1 MWKHKVGWRARL
13 FSHTTPFF
21 FLQERNYH
29 VTVGLCLK
37 TQHASRSDFVVTSL
51 PLFSQSA
58 TQEEN
63 QWEQTKGF
71 VPLGLEIMDLQW
83 DETQKITFWDTTL
96 LDCYKLGLARDQF
109 PVLSNHAQQ
118 TTNRFESRPAYRYL
132 SMDEYCDESI
142 HKSNRPW
149 KIR

>member
-1 MWKHKVGWRARL
+1 VWKHKVGWRARL

-96 LDCYKLGLARDQF
+96 LDCYKLKA
-109 PVLSNHAQQ
+109 LSLWAWKLWIYSEMKPKKSHFGILHFSTAINHILGYY
-118 TTNRFESRPAYRYL
+118 TSRL
-132 SMDEYCDESI
+132 L
-142 HKSNRPW
+142 
-149 KIR
+149 